1 MNASNVGVIV
11 TVEVDASTV
20 QRGDQL
26 MVGGYLFTV
35 SDMITL
41 AQGAKRL
48 EFTTGE
54 SFTMRPLRSSG
65 PPAVPRLGVGGGS
78 YRVAVEITH
87 SGTEGELW
95 LTPWGHVGQRDGPSR
110 PPPACREHV
119 RSVSEDY

>member
-54 SFTMRPLRSSG
+54 SFTMRPPTILWATRRS
-65 PPAVPRLGVGGGS
+65 PARRRG
-78 YRVAVEITH
+78 R
-87 SGTEGELW
+87 
-95 LTPWGHVGQRDGPSR
+95 
-110 PPPACREHV
+110 
-119 RSVSEDY
+119 